1 MYSEQR
7 SSKSQHT
14 DGIFPFETGRDYV
27 SILNLEMM
35 QDRNVTQ
42 PATLPFEGLMCKSW
56 DLDNEYLTDLFV
68 KDALSFGYHIPEICG
83 ELLGFEAVVCSFDG
97 CHGDSV

>member
-1 MYSEQR
+1 
-7 SSKSQHT
+7 
-14 DGIFPFETGRDYV
+14 
-27 SILNLEMM
+27 MM